1 MATIDKLDY
10 SVYNLYA
17 IRTKMIEQVQ
27 TELRTSEAGGVPAHA
42 TLFDLYPKLTE
53 LDLLLGVTPVVTPW
67 AYFYPPKK
75 FRTIRRSPF
84 AFFRI
89 VPSLGSL
96 EEHENHEL
104 QLDSVPTQSQEEVAD
119 KRAIAGCLDQI
130 KKINTWMSYIIG
142 RVGQFLQG

>member
-1 MATIDKLDY
+1 MATIDKLDI

-17 IRTKMIEQVQ
+17 IRTKMVEEMQPRAQ
-27 TELRTSEAGGVPAHA
+27 EAGIIPGHT
-42 TLFDLYPKLTE
+42 TLFDLYPKPSE
-53 LDLLLGVTPVVTPW
+53 LDLLLGVTAVVTPW

-96 EEHENHEL
+96 EEQDTQEALLE
-104 QLDSVPTQSQEEVAD
+104 SVATRTPEEAD
-119 KRAIAGCLDQI
+119 EKRAIQEALGQI
-130 KKINTWMSYIIG
+130 GKINEWMNYIIG